1 MSSRDNRPA
10 ARSIEQMLARAHGF
24 TEKLLAENARLRK
37 ALAASHASMGAP
49 RAGISPQSRER
60 IEDLSHRL
68 AEAKAR
74 IESLEAAGSAPGAG
88 AERAERL
95 EAELAE
101 LKRRHAELEEQ
112 NNNLANLYVASY
124 QLHSTLDFKEVIAI
138 VMEIVINLIGAEV
151 FCVMLIDGKS
161 DELAVIAAEG
171 MERTPTTRIKVGDG
185 IVGGVARSG
194 KAHYRAEDEGG
205 DEDLLH
211 PLAAIPLKIKDHVI
225 GVIVVQ
231 GLLPQKQ
238 RFSAVDYEL
247 FDMLAGHAATAIFSA
262 KLYSESERKL
272 STIQSFLDLL
282 TTS

>member
-1 MSSRDNRPA
+1 MSSSENRPA
-10 ARSIEQMLARAHGF
+10 ARSIEQMLARAHAF
-24 TEKLLAENARLRK
+24 TEKLLAENGRLRK
-37 ALAASHASMGAP
+37 ALAASHASMGGP
-49 RAGISPQSRER
+49 RSAMTPQSRER
-60 IEDLSHRL
+60 IEDLSNRL

-74 IESLEAAGSAPGAG
+74 IQSLEASGSAPGEG

-101 LKRRHAELEEQ
+101 LKRRHHELEEQ

-124 QLHSTLDFKEVIAI
+124 QLHSTLDFKEVVAI

-151 FCVMLIDGKS
+151 FCIMLIDGKT
-161 DELAVIAAEG
+161 DELAIISAEG
-171 MERTPTTRIKVGDG
+171 MERQPTTRIKVGDG
-185 IVGGVARSG
+185 LIGTVAKTG
-194 KAHYRAEDEGG
+194 KAHYREDGG
-205 DEDLLH
+205 RESENLLE

-225 GVIVVQ
+225 GAIVVQ
-231 GLLPQKQ
+231 ALLPQKES
-238 RFSAVDYEL
+238 FSSVDYEL

-272 STIQSFLDLL
+272 TTIQSFLDLL